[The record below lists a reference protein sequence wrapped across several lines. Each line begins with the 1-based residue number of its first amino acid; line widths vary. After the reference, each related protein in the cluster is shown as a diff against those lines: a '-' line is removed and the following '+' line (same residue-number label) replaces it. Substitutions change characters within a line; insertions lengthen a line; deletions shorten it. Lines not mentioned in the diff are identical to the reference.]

1 MAAATANTDEET
13 QAQVVPDERQS
24 RTRHGTR
31 RRITYRHSVIV
42 RLTHWI
48 NAAGIVFLLMSG
60 LQIFN
65 AHPALYWGSASN
77 FEQPLLSLHAGVNS
91 DQTPVGVAE
100 VFGHNFPTTGV
111 LGLSEYNG
119 RLVERGFPA
128 WITIP
133 PQEDLATGRVWH
145 FFFVWIFVVNGLI
158 YLGYTLLTRHFWR
171 DLLPTREQLR
181 HIGASLLDHLRLRFP
196 RGEEATRYNVLQKLT
211 YLAVILVLLPLVV
224 ATGLAMSPGIDAA
237 LPWLPQLFGGRQSAR
252 TFHFVAAWLI
262 VLFTLVHVLAL
273 ILSRPWNGLRSMVTG
288 RFVVKT

>member
-1 MAAATANTDEET
+1 MAAATANTDAET

-24 RTRHGTR
+24 PTPRETK
-31 RRITYRHSVIV
+31 RRITYRHAVIV

-48 NAAGIVFLLMSG
+48 NAACIVFLLMSG

-65 AHPALYWGSASN
+65 AHPALYWGNASN
-77 FEQPLLSLHAGVNS
+77 FEQPLLSLHAEVTS
-91 DQTPVGVAE
+91 DQTPVGVAQ

-111 LGLSEYNG
+111 LGLSEDNG

-133 PQEDLATGRVWH
+133 SQQDLATGRVWH
-145 FFFVWIFVVNGLI
+145 FFFVWIFVVNGLV
-158 YLGYTLLTRHFWR
+158 YLGYTLITRHFWR

-181 HIGASLLDHLRLRFP
+181 HVGASVLDHLRLRFP

-224 ATGLAMSPGIDAA
+224 LTGLSMSPGIDAA
-237 LPWLPQLFGGRQSAR
+237 IPWLPQLFGGRQSAR
-252 TFHFVAAWLI
+252 TLHFVAAWVI
-262 VLFTLVHVLAL
+262 VLFTVVHVLAL
-273 ILSRPWNGLRSMVTG
+273 ILSSPWNGLRSMVTG

>member
-1 MAAATANTDEET
+1 MTKDRL
-13 QAQVVPDERQS
+13 V
-24 RTRHGTR
+24 
-31 RRITYRHSVIV
+31 YRHRIWV
-42 RLTHWI
+42 RITHWI
-48 NAAGIVFLLMSG
+48 NVVCMTILLMSG

-65 AHPALYWGSASN
+65 AHPALYWGNASN
-77 FEQPLLSLHAGVNS
+77 FEQPLLSLHAEVNS
-91 DQTPVGVAE
+91 GQTPVGVAQ

-133 PQEDLATGRVWH
+133 PQLDLATGRVWH
-145 FFFVWIFVVNGLI
+145 FFFVWVFVVNGLI

-211 YLAVILVLLPLVV
+211 YLAVILVPLPLVV

-237 LPWLPQLFGGRQSAR
+237 LPWLTQLFGGRQSAR

-262 VLFTLVHVLAL
+262 VLFTVVHVLAL